1 MTFCYVKKK
10 KKQNTYCIIFMCIE
24 TGHTSIIIAVNII
37 YVQTVC
43 SELYKS
49 NKTTCPCSEG
59 PCNLS
64 RQTMQNALGKPRG
77 ELCPS
82 LFHLFVLGDG

>member
-1 MTFCYVKKK
+1 MLKK

-59 PCNLS
+59 L
-64 RQTMQNALGKPRG
+64 
-77 ELCPS
+77 
-82 LFHLFVLGDG
+82 VI